1 MFYYI
6 HEWFKW
12 FNSWHYGMKKDEI
25 PPEIPF
31 EEPLPTQ
38 RIEKTNDE
46 PIPDEI
52 PFEEPLPK
60 QKVYSTG
67 WKYK

>member
-12 FNSWHYGMKKDEI
+12 WSSWENGIKKDECI
-25 PPEIPF
+25 PELPF
-31 EEPLPTQ
+31 EDPLPLQ
-38 RIEKTNDE
+38 RIEKNE
-46 PIPDEI
+46 PQPTPDEI

-60 QKVYSTG
+60 TRIYKTG
-67 WKYK
+67 WKY